1 MEEIVKVENGQV
13 VVAQE
18 MINKIIEFEKYK
30 KEMEYQ
36 EKLLKE
42 GLMEAMKEVGIK
54 KFIVNGLSATIK
66 DGTKRTTID
75 SKRLK
80 EELPDVYEEYS
91 KTSEVKPSITISV
104 AE

>member
-1 MEEIVKVENGQV
+1 MEEIVKVEDGQV

-42 GLMEAMKEVGIK
+42 GLMEAMNEVGIK
-54 KFIVNGLSATIK
+54 RFIVNGLSATIK
-66 DGTKRTTID
+66 DGTTRTTID
-75 SKRLK
+75 SKKLK
-80 EELPDVYEEYS
+80 EELPDIFEEYS